1 MVGRRLLCASILI
14 GCFLFGIGAAQ
25 NPVVEMNLLS
35 STAYMLDS
43 QDLMQGMGMD
53 LKISLPSENSGNV
66 RGEVAFRTT
75 YNSLVPTPIT
85 SVDDVI
91 YKAYLRARFPSFRL
105 TAGKTRLSWGDGIL
119 FNAADILYG
128 SSSVSVDLTQAE
140 LRSKTDWMV
149 SVNYPLGFFSFAEAV
164 FLPSMTGE
172 VQDMGVGGRF
182 YTNMGETKVEG
193 GYLTKE
199 ESGRVHK
206 LYTSLQGNIG
216 SDWYLASSITID
228 QSKPSAS
235 DIQKSWLISGG
246 LFHMQYLSGER
257 NLSLRLEMLSRPF
270 GTWKFESQSEASCAL
285 LLYPEVV
292 YSPTSTLSFSLRAI
306 LSPLDL
312 STMLSAGASW
322 SVFEGFA
329 LIANIAAPFGESGDL
344 LLPVSSSNVLGV
356 TLGASWIY

>member
-1 MVGRRLLCASILI
+1 MVGRRLLLVSTLI
-14 GCFLFGIGAAQ
+14 ACFLFGIGAAQ
-25 NPVVEMNLLS
+25 NPVVEMNLLTAFTYTP
-35 STAYMLDS
+35 STEQWGNVLIP
-43 QDLMQGMGMD
+43 D
-53 LKISLPSENSGNV
+53 LKLTIRSENSGNV
-66 RGEVAFRTT
+66 RGEISLGTPTVA
-75 YNSLVPTPIT
+75 TPSI
-85 SVDDVI
+85 SIDDFI
-91 YKAYLRARFPSFRL
+91 RKAFLRARFPSFRL
-105 TAGKTRLSWGDGIL
+105 TAGKTRLSWGDGML

-140 LRSKTDWMV
+140 LRSKTDWMIN
-149 SVNYPLGFFSFAEAV
+149 VNYPLGFFSFAEAV

-172 VQDMGVGGRF
+172 AQDMGVGGRF
-182 YTNMGETKVEG
+182 YTNAGETKVEG
-193 GYLTKE
+193 GYLTKKE
-199 ESGRVHK
+199 TTRVHK

-216 SDWYLASSITID
+216 PDWYLASSITID
-228 QSKPSAS
+228 QSNPSAS

-312 STMLSAGASW
+312 STLLSAGASW

-329 LIANIAAPFGESGDL
+329 LIANIAAPFGESGDV
-344 LLPVSSSNVLGV
+344 LLPVSSSNALGM

>member
-1 MVGRRLLCASILI
+1 MVGRRLLLVSTLI
-14 GCFLFGIGAAQ
+14 ACFLFGIGAAQ
-25 NPVVEMNLLS
+25 NPVVEMNLLTAFTYTP
-35 STAYMLDS
+35 STEQWGNVLIP
-43 QDLMQGMGMD
+43 D
-53 LKISLPSENSGNV
+53 LKLTIRSENSGNV
-66 RGEVAFRTT
+66 RGEISLGTPTVA
-75 YNSLVPTPIT
+75 TPSI
-85 SVDDVI
+85 SIDDFI
-91 YKAYLRARFPSFRL
+91 RKAFLRARFPSFRL

-128 SSSVSVDLTQAE
+128 SSSVSVDLKQAE
-140 LRSKTDWMV
+140 LRSKTDWMIN
-149 SVNYPLGFFSFAEAV
+149 VNYPLGFFSFAEAV

-172 VQDMGVGGRF
+172 AQDMGVGGRF
-182 YTNMGETKVEG
+182 YTNAGETKVEG
-193 GYLTKE
+193 GYLTKKE
-199 ESGRVHK
+199 TTRVHK

-216 SDWYLASSITID
+216 PDWYLASSITID
-228 QSKPSAS
+228 QSNPSAS

-306 LSPLDL
+306 LSPLDF
-312 STMLSAGASW
+312 STMLFAGASW

>member
-1 MVGRRLLCASILI
+1 
-14 GCFLFGIGAAQ
+14 
-25 NPVVEMNLLS
+25 
-35 STAYMLDS
+35 
-43 QDLMQGMGMD
+43 
-53 LKISLPSENSGNV
+53 
-66 RGEVAFRTT
+66 
-75 YNSLVPTPIT
+75 
-85 SVDDVI
+85 
-91 YKAYLRARFPSFRL
+91 
-105 TAGKTRLSWGDGIL
+105 L

-172 VQDMGVGGRF
+172 AQDMGVGGRF
-182 YTNMGETKVEG
+182 YTNAGETKVEG
-193 GYLTKE
+193 GYLTKKE
-199 ESGRVHK
+199 TTRVHK

-216 SDWYLASSITID
+216 PDWYLASSITID
-228 QSKPSAS
+228 QSNPSAS

-344 LLPVSSSNVLGV
+344 FNWDGAIAAAL